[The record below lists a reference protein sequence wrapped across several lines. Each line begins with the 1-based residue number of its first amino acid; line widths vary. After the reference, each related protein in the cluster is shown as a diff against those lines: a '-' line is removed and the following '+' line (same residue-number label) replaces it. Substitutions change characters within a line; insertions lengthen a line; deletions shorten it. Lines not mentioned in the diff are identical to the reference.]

1 MAALTVLG
9 ASLVAALILSATGSA
24 ADGDSRRAAL
34 GVVLV
39 VAWLVGFGVGHLAAA
54 AREPGPDASR
64 ILRSCPGTITISA
77 TCPPPPRNTCSPC
90 ASWSAP
96 TTAAG

>member
-39 VAWLVGFGVGHLAAA
+39 VAWFVGFGAALW
-54 AREPGPDASR
+54 RR
-64 ILRSCPGTITISA
+64 LRA
-77 TCPPPPRNTCSPC
+77 TP
-90 ASWSAP
+90 AP
-96 TTAAG
+96 TRPVS